1 MTEAPPLPRRTIR
14 RLTPETVERIAA
26 GEVVERPASVVKEL
40 VENAL
45 DARATLVTVR
55 VEEGGL
61 ERIEVADD
69 GEGIPPEELELA
81 VERHA
86 TSKIAPEGPVERI
99 VSLGFRG
106 EALAAI
112 ASVSR
117 LRLSSRPPDREVAE
131 GLSVV
136 GGAVAGRFAAPR
148 APGTTV
154 EVEDLFFNT
163 PARRKFLKGA
173 PAELVE
179 VLRTVE
185 RAYLA
190 SPRVTFRV
198 ASQGQEV
205 ANYPGTSELADAAA
219 RVLGAEFLRGSFPVR
234 GELADG
240 RLFGVLGRPPI
251 AAASAQGLYLAVNGR
266 PVRSR
271 TLQQAVRVAFGDYL
285 PRTRFPVGVLHL
297 DLAAERIDV
306 NVHPTKRE
314 VRIARERELA
324 DAVRVRVRES
334 LIASAERAD
343 RTRVVEAGETP
354 TLDTAGPTGPSRIPS
369 GPPGTG
375 EPADAWVRVASAPA
389 QRRLDAAGEEAPAR
403 DGSVLPPRPTA
414 RPRWRLLGCV
424 QSLYWV
430 AESDEGVVLIDQHA
444 ASERVLY
451 DSLRRD
457 RPLARQ
463 ALVDPVTLR
472 LTGTERAAL
481 EAHAAEVARAGFEVE
496 PFGHEDFRVRAVP
509 TFRGRTVRALA
520 VAELLD
526 ELAEG
531 GRPTVPDGLLERTNA
546 TLACHAAIRAGDAVA
561 VEEFSR
567 VLEALAALP
576 EAPMTCPHGRPI
588 WLGLT
593 RSRLDRWFLRSG
605 A

>member
-1 MTEAPPLPRRTIR
+1 VTDPAPLPRRPIR

-40 VENAL
+40 LENSL

-55 VEEGGL
+55 LEEGGL
-61 ERIEVADD
+61 DRMEVADD

-86 TSKIAPEGPVERI
+86 TSKIAPDGPVEHI

-117 LRLSSRPPDREVAE
+117 LRLFSRPPDRDVAE

-136 GGAVAGRFAAPR
+136 GGAVAGRLTVPR

-190 SPRVTFRV
+190 SPTTTFRV
-198 ASQGQEV
+198 ESEGREL
-205 ANYPGTSELADAAA
+205 ANYPATSELADAAT
-219 RVLGAEFLRGSFPVR
+219 RILGPEFLRSAFPVR
-234 GELADG
+234 GELGDG
-240 RLFGVLGRPPI
+240 RLFGVLGRPPL
-251 AAASAQGLYLAVNGR
+251 AATSSRGLHLSVNGR
-266 PVRSR
+266 PVVSR
-271 TLQQAVRVAFGDYL
+271 PIQQSVRAAFGDYL
-285 PRTRFPVGVLHL
+285 PRTRFPVGVLHF
-297 DLAAERIDV
+297 DLPPDRIDV

-314 VRIARERELA
+314 VRIARERELGES
-324 DAVRVRVRES
+324 VRVLVRES
-334 LIASAERAD
+334 LIASAHLHEPD
-343 RTRVVEAGETP
+343 AGEGAAVRRSLEESLLRTSSVVP
-354 TLDTAGPTGPSRIPS
+354 AFPEDAAG
-369 GPPGTG
+369 
-375 EPADAWVRVASAPA
+375 RVTVAPA
-389 QRRLDAAGEEAPAR
+389 QRRLDAETAESAPER
-403 DGSVLPPRPTA
+403 RSGA

-424 QSLYWV
+424 QALYWV
-430 AESDEGVVLIDQHA
+430 AESEEGVVLVDQHA

-451 DSLRRD
+451 ESLRTE

-463 ALVDPVTLR
+463 TLVDPVTLR
-472 LTGTERAAL
+472 LTGVERSAL
-481 EAHAAEVARAGFEVE
+481 RAHEAEVYRAGFEVE
-496 PFGHEDFRVRAVP
+496 PFGPVDYRVRAVP
-509 TFRGRTVRALA
+509 TFRGRTVRAEA
-520 VAELLD
+520 VAQLLD
-526 ELAEG
+526 ELAGG
-531 GRPTVPDGLLERTNA
+531 GRPTVPDGLLERTTA
-546 TLACHAAIRAGDAVA
+546 TLACHAAIRAGDLVTA
-561 VEEFSR
+561 EEFSR
-567 VLEALAALP
+567 VLEALAALS
-576 EAPMTCPHGRPI
+576 EAAMTCPHGRPI
-588 WLGLT
+588 WLTLS